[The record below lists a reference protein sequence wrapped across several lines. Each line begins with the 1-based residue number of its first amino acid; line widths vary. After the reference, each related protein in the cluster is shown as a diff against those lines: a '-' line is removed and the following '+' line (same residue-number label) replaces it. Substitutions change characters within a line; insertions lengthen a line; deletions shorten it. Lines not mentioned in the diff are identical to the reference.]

1 MKKVIL
7 ILSILFTN
15 LTMSQVKFEAN
26 VSKETLGINENLRV
40 DFKMNKD
47 GDNFTPPNFSGFD
60 KFFKLFLSIK
70 RSIFFSILSDN
81 FIPSGPNN
89 FNPLS

>member
-7 ILSILFTN
+7 IISILFTN

-47 GDNFTPPNFSGFD
+47 GDNFTPPNFSGFEAVSYTHLTLPT
-60 KFFKLFLSIK
+60 K
-70 RSIFFSILSDN
+70 
-81 FIPSGPNN
+81 
-89 FNPLS
+89 